1 MKLRHSLLALA
12 LMSALP
18 FCVGANAQT
27 DADMAKARADLKLAR
42 DEMRAVS
49 KRIAELSAK
58 LGEGGPQAF
67 AFRYLNE
74 PKRAMVGIVM
84 VPDAKGVRI
93 GAVTPGGP
101 AAKAGMRAGDVLTA
115 VNGKALAARDNKDG
129 DAPVDSARS
138 LLGDLEEGQSVKL
151 SVLRDGKTQQF
162 DLKAERRESWDWA
175 GMLDSIPDLGNTLA
189 PLAKIHEIGDGNEEI
204 EIIINGERR
213 VHGAPHHGK
222 DAHVFE
228 FDSGDG
234 RHGERVERIVR
245 QFRNGAPWASLNLS
259 TLNPEL
265 GRYFGTERGV
275 LVLDTSA
282 NTLKELKP
290 GDVIQVVDGQP
301 ADSVSGV
308 MRALSRK
315 EPGQTLNVEVWRD
328 RKRQVLA
335 VTAPERDQF
344 MFSIPAPPAPP
355 APPSARSLPAPPA
368 PPAPPSA
375 HSIPAPPA
383 PPTPP
388 NPHSRMAPP
397 AAPATPA
404 VAPQPPT
411 PPSDELIGFA
421 A

>member
-18 FCVGANAQT
+18 FFVGASVQT

-42 DEMRAVS
+42 DEMRDVS

-115 VNGKALAARDNKDG
+115 VNGKALAARDSKDS

-138 LLGDLEEGQSVKL
+138 LLGDLEKGQSVKL

-175 GMLDSIPDLGNTLA
+175 GMLGSIPDLGNTLA
-189 PLAKIHEIGDGNEEI
+189 PLAKIHEIGDGEEI

-213 VHGAPHHGK
+213 MHPAPHHGK
-222 DAHVFE
+222 NAHIFE
-228 FDSGDG
+228 FKRDDG
-234 RHGERVERIVR
+234 THGERVERIVR
-245 QFRNGAPWASLNLS
+245 QFRDGAPWASLNLS

-265 GRYFGTERGV
+265 GRYFGTEHGV

-328 RKRQVLA
+328 RKRQVFA

-355 APPSARSLPAPPA
+355 TPPTPNSLPAPPA
-368 PPAPPSA
+368 PPSP

-388 NPHSRMAPP
+388 NSHSRMEPP
-397 AAPATPA
+397 AAPAAPA
-404 VAPQPPT
+404 